1 MQSLAQSLFSLF
13 IDSSVTLVNVEH
25 QLMYMY
31 DADVIRHLVNEL
43 IQSQGKTPQSVML
56 MNEKVI

>member
-1 MQSLAQSLFSLF
+1 MQFFTILFSLF